1 MQTMENN
8 VIKLVSNKGKVQ
20 TQTETCVVIPAR
32 LNSTRFPEKMLAHV
46 EGDVTLIEYV
56 YNQCQQAHNALDV
69 YVLTD
74 SNRIAELFPPERVIM
89 TSPDCENGTA
99 RVASIIDKLPYSN
112 IINVQGDMI
121 KFPKNIIK
129 DIRIKMINEDIDVIT
144 VCKEMDTENQNDFN
158 TVKCIN
164 NGEKA
169 HWFLRAATSYGD
181 WHLGIYGYTKRAL
194 AQYPYLTKYAEEQ
207 IESLEQLRW
216 IQNGIDITITFTYG
230 DAAEIN
236 SREDL
241 KNWQSTV

>member
-1 MQTMENN
+1 MENN
-8 VIKLVSNKGKVQ
+8 VIKLISNKGKVQ
-20 TQTETCVVIPAR
+20 TQTETCIVIPAR
-32 LNSTRFPEKMLAHV
+32 LNSTRFPEKMLWNV
-46 EGDVTLIEYV
+46 KRDTPLIEYV
-56 YNQCQQAHNALDV
+56 YNQCQQAHNASDV

-74 SNRIAELFPPERVIM
+74 SHKIAELFPSERVIM

-99 RVASIIDKLPYSN
+99 RVASVVDKLPYSN

-121 KFPKNIIK
+121 TFPKDIIK
-129 DIRIKMINEDIDVIT
+129 DIRTRMINEDIDVIT
-144 VCKEMDTENQNDFN
+144 VCKEMDPDSQNDYN
-158 TVKCIN
+158 TVKCVN
-164 NGEKA
+164 NGQKA

-194 AQYPYLTKYAEEQ
+194 AQYPYLNKCAEEQ

-216 IQNGIDITITFTYG
+216 IQNGIDITITYTNG

-236 SREDL
+236 TREDL